1 MRVENVT
8 FVDVTV
14 VNVLIF
20 NVMSANIR
28 IVDVFLPNPHSISM
42 FNKSALYFN
51 VELQTGRLCSRLV
64 RLQVDQSEST
74 GLDFPPP
81 DICGYWDDL
90 WFLLRILVGGG
101 GYQWM

>member
-1 MRVENVT
+1 MVENVT

-20 NVMSANIR
+20 NVMSAKIR

-42 FNKSALYFN
+42 FNKSALN

-64 RLQVDQSEST
+64 RLQVDQSGST
-74 GLDFPPP
+74 GLDSSP
-81 DICGYWDDL
+81 
-90 WFLLRILVGGG
+90 
-101 GYQWM
+101 